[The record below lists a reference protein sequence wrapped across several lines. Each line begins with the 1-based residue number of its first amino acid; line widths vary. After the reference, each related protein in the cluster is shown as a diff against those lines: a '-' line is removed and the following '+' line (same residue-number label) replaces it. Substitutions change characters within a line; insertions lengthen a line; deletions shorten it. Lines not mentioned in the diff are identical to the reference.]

1 METDWLVLNPF
12 VGAICAAGIQI
23 LLTKRLKDFSSQKRA
38 LVARFLLSEIHIL
51 KIKFH
56 ILKFHVLKILC
67 PEVILETWIS
77 IYAHAQ
83 LYFCKI
89 TPGSINQQSVSGKKS
104 QVKLLNVLPTV
115 SGCCWT
121 LAVSEGV
128 EVI

>member
-1 METDWLVLNPF
+1 M
-12 VGAICAAGIQI
+12 
-23 LLTKRLKDFSSQKRA
+23 
-38 LVARFLLSEIHIL
+38 ARFLFSEIHIL

-56 ILKFHVLKILC
+56 IFKFHVLQILC
-67 PEVILETWIS
+67 SEVILETWIS
-77 IYAHAQ
+77 ILHMHSSIS
-83 LYFCKI
+83 KI
-89 TPGSINQQSVSGKKS
+89 TPGSINQQSVSGKQS